1 MRENSCSNIMR
12 TNNNFVLRS
21 TNNSR
26 YDKKQVSQ
34 FNEVNS
40 IEVKVSKTAN
50 EIIRSSFHFF
60 DSVRTVDAC

>member
-34 FNEVNS
+34 INEVNS

>member
-1 MRENSCSNIMR
+1 MR

-34 FNEVNS
+34 FNEVNL